1 MKKRITALFVAAMLL
16 TGLFA
21 FAGTAM
27 AMTIDS
33 PAGYNLTDPWIDD
46 VIVFRAGGAAP
57 YSWSSAGGLTI
68 TSNAN
73 AATYTVRV
81 TASTSAGA
89 QVNLTDGN
97 GLDGITFANAPK
109 YANLKIKCLNANG
122 QNIGYQIAS
131 IKVGPNTP
139 LNKSDFRLPNGAACI
154 DISPSTLTSLIPR
167 TLATG
172 TDVEV
177 TMKFN
182 TGGSSWNNWN
192 NWYNAPLFP
201 GDPNYNAFPG
211 SGYWFNG
218 VWIPGTNNPYSY
230 QTTAP
235 VQQAA
240 PNAKSNV
247 GVGGTLQLTSTMLGG
262 VNPYTPG
269 IAFRSSDTRVATIT
283 NNGLVTG
290 VGAGVTRI
298 TASDGYG
305 RQYGSWDLVVGNKTS
320 SASSNA
326 QAFTLSKT
334 KYTMKRDSEF
344 QLFAT
349 SKGQKIQVNWISSNP
364 AIASVDENGW
374 VTTYDRRGKVKI
386 TAFISGGSSKVCTLT
401 VK

>member
-27 AMTIDS
+27 AATIS
-33 PAGYNLTDPWIDD
+33 SSTYDPSIMWVDD
-46 VIVFRAGGAAP
+46 TFTVT
-57 YSWSSAGGLTI
+57 SSEPT
-68 TSNAN
+68 
-73 AATYTVRV
+73 
-81 TASTSAGA
+81 
-89 QVNLTDGN
+89 GN
-97 GLDGITFANAPK
+97 VWVPVGDIIIQSGQNTQTCIARIGP
-109 YANLKIKCLNANG
+109 NANG
-122 QNIGYQIAS
+122 SSGVKLICNNVDSGLVTLTTGPKSTTATFKCVDTNGRTLPAYVGS
-131 IKVGPNTP
+131 RNVGPNTTLSP
-139 LNKSDFRLPNGAACI
+139 GSYNQIGLTCI
-154 DISPSTLTSLIPR
+154 SVSPPSLKNAGLQVGVPIEITLTFRAS
-167 TLATG
+167 
-172 TDVEV
+172 
-177 TMKFN
+177 
-182 TGGSSWNNWN
+182 GSSNNWN

-201 GDPNYNAFPG
+201 GDPNYNAYPG
-211 SGYWFNG
+211 SGYWYNG

-230 QTTAP
+230 PTTPTAP

-240 PNAKSNV
+240 PNAKANV

-269 IAFRSSDTRVATIT
+269 IVFRSSDTRVATIT